1 MRRRAGQARN
11 GLRGDNVH
19 SSDRPN
25 DEALERAELARELN
39 ENALRELA
47 LLVRI
52 DELERNRW
60 AAFSL
65 VELEWISTAE
75 TLPEQAN
82 AELERRARA
91 SAGLDDDFDADL
103 AT

>member
-1 MRRRAGQARN
+1 MDSSTGPN
-11 GLRGDNVH
+11 G
-19 SSDRPN
+19 
-25 DEALERAELARELN
+25 EALERATLVRELH

-65 VELEWISTAE
+65 VELEWISTRD
-75 TLPEQAN
+75 
-82 AELERRARA
+82 RRPRR
-91 SAGLDDDFDADL
+91 
-103 AT
+103 

>member
-1 MRRRAGQARN
+1 MDGSHAP
-11 GLRGDNVH
+11 D
-19 SSDRPN
+19 
-25 DEALERAELARELN
+25 DESLERARLVRELN

-65 VELEWISTAE
+65 VELEWISTATVDPLGDGAAE

-91 SAGLDDDFDADL
+91 SAGLDDDLDADL
-103 AT
+103 AM